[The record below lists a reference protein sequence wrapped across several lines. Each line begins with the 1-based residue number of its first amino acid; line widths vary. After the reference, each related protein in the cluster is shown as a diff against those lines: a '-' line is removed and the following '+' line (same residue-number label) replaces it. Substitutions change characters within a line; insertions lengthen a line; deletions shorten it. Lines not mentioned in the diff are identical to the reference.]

1 VGARTQGAARGV
13 VRDVGN
19 AFFNQLASYMV
30 GRPIPDLTSGFRAM
44 RRPLILEFIHLL
56 PNGYSYPTTST
67 LSFMKAGYNVQ
78 FVPIRAR
85 KASGKSQIK
94 VIKDGTK
101 FVVIIFRIITLF
113 NPMRVFLP
121 LSLVLFAFGMIYGLS
136 NVALNHRIPN
146 GAVIVIMTSIL
157 VFLFGLISEQIAA
170 MRFENTQR
178 MPDAGF
184 HPSGGGNFEWPSEG
198 APVNPPAARPE
209 TPPDE
214 R

>member
-1 VGARTQGAARGV
+1 M
-13 VRDVGN
+13 VRDMGN

-44 RRPLILEFIHLL
+44 RRPLIMEFIHLL

-85 KASGKSQIK
+85 KAAGKSQIK
-94 VIKDGTK
+94 MMRDGTK

-113 NPMRVFLP
+113 SPMKVFLP
-121 LSLVLFAFGMIYGLS
+121 LSLVLFLS
-136 NVALNHRIPN
+136 AWSTALGNFALAADHRIPN
-146 GAVIVIMTSIL
+146 GAVILLMTSIF

-178 MPDAGF
+178 MPDAG
-184 HPSGGGNFEWPSEG
+184 PSERRG
-198 APVNPPAARPE
+198 ELRVAHRGHTERFSRGPARN
-209 TPPDE
+209 TS
-214 R
+214 